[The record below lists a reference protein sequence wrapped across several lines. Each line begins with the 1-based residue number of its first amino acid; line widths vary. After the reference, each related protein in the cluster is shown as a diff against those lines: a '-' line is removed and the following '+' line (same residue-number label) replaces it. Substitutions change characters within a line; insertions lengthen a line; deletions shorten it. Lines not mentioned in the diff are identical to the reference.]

1 MQEETETTVIAKK
14 EGDKHSTPAHPHHTE
29 SIKTGTNHWSETK
42 INNSGS
48 KR

>member
-14 EGDKHSTPAHPHHTE
+14 ERDKHSTPAHPHHTE
-29 SIKTGTNHWSETK
+29 YKKQELIIGQEQKIK
-42 INNSGS
+42 NSGS

>member
-14 EGDKHSTPAHPHHTE
+14 ERDKHSTPAHSHHTE
-29 SIKTGTNHWSETK
+29 YIKTGTNHWSGTK
-42 INNSGS
+42 IKNSGS

>member
-29 SIKTGTNHWSETK
+29 SIKTETNHWVR
-42 INNSGS
+42 N
-48 KR
+48 